1 MIAQSLLIRRLEILG
16 KIGWD
21 DAKGVV
27 ATEGSEANR
36 QTRRQVIEWMKEDGL
51 EVTVDRAG
59 NIIGVLNSTINNTNT
74 APVIIASHI
83 DTVPTGGIYDGRFGV
98 LAGLETVR
106 HLKKQVIEGKLTLT
120 RPVIVA
126 SWSGEEGS
134 YFQPSMPGSRA
145 TVNPGDTD
153 RILDECKSIQPGRE
167 GITMRQALAEIEGA
181 GTALPGFFLAN
192 VNLSE
197 SVYIEFHIEQGKV
210 LDNAHES
217 LGVVTGIYGVSQ
229 SQITIRA
236 NGESSNVVQAIA
248 ELTCAINDRVKDDPV
263 ERGTVGSI
271 ETTTTLAPPRAGLK
285 ITFRGEGDHA
295 GGRPMT
301 GRRDAAYAAATLLRL
316 MANDVIAEN
325 IFVIDGAAN
334 IIPATAVVTI
344 SAPGST
350 DINHWKACLQKHLQ
364 NIDVERSVSAEM
376 EEIFIVQ
383 RVTEAK
389 LTTDKRHIESAYIVE
404 SERVLELTMH
414 TVARKYNVTIT
425 QKQGTREMPVHF
437 DKTLIELMQNC
448 AEKNPL
454 VAKPG
459 GKVRRMLSGAFH
471 DAMNFG
477 RIMPSVMGFVPSVK
491 GISHNKAEYTREED
505 LNAAVDVLTSMVV
518 AKLTEAG
525 NING

>member
-1 MIAQSLLIRRLEILG
+1 MTNQSLLISRLEILG

-36 QTRRQVIEWMKEDGL
+36 QARRQVIEWMEEDGL
-51 EVTVDRAG
+51 EVTLDRAG
-59 NIIGVLNSTINNTNT
+59 NIIGMLSPAISNSNT
-74 APVIIASHI
+74 APIIIASHI
-83 DTVPTGGIYDGRFGV
+83 DTVPTGGKYDGRFGV
-98 LAGLETVR
+98 LAGLETAR
-106 HLKKQVIEGKLTLT
+106 HLKNLANEGKITLT

-167 GITMRQALAEIEGA
+167 GITMRQALAEIASA
-181 GTALPGFFLAN
+181 GPAQPGFFLTK

-217 LGVVTGIYGVSQ
+217 LAVVTGIYGVSQ
-229 SQITIRA
+229 SQITITA
-236 NGESSNVVQAIA
+236 NDQSSNVVQAIA
-248 ELTCAINDRVKDDPV
+248 ALTCAVNDRVKDDAF

-271 ETTTTLAPPRAGLK
+271 ETMSTKAAQRKSLK
-285 ITFRGEGDHA
+285 ITFSGEGDHA
-295 GGRPMT
+295 GGRPMP
-301 GRRDAAYAAATLLRL
+301 GRRDAAYAAASLLQC
-316 MANDVIAEN
+316 MVNDVIAEN
-325 IFVIDGAAN
+325 LFVIDGAAN
-334 IIPATAVVTI
+334 IIPSKAVVTI
-344 SAPGST
+344 SPPGNI
-350 DINHWKACLQKHLQ
+350 DINDWKVLLQKQLQ
-364 NIDVERSVSAEM
+364 NINAERLVSSEI
-376 EEIFIVQ
+376 EEIFIDQ

-389 LTTDKRHIESAYIVE
+389 LTTDKRHIGSTYIEE
-404 SERVLELTMH
+404 SERILEHTMQ
-414 TVARKYNVTIT
+414 TVAKKYNVTIT

-448 AEKNPL
+448 ANTNSMI
-454 VAKPG
+454 AKPG
-459 GKVRRMLSGAFH
+459 GKVRTMLSGAFH

-477 RIMPSVMGFVPSVK
+477 RIMPSVMGFVPSVN
-491 GISHNKAEYTREED
+491 GFSHNKAEYTREED
-505 LNAAVDVLTSMVV
+505 LNAAVGVLTSMVI
-518 AKLTEAG
+518 AILGKAG
-525 NING
+525 NLNS